1 MISSQ
6 RDRNSPNVS
15 LTKTQK
21 DFTNMNNKYY
31 LCEAESA
38 DDGVTKVTG
47 YDQAEEVLQAAEEST
62 AAVHFISTINPLAEN
77 EEGED
82 EK

>member
-1 MISSQ
+1 
-6 RDRNSPNVS
+6 
-15 LTKTQK
+15 
-21 DFTNMNNKYY
+21 MNNKYY

-47 YDQAEEVLQAAEEST
+47 YDQAFEALQAAEEST